1 MVWWFGMRTK
11 RILSLYVAAMVLLS
25 SLFFCVSS
33 AGAASGASFTPRLT
47 EPAKTNQYYFDADYN
62 LFYKYGYGMPN
73 CTAYAYG
80 RAYEILGTRPNLCPY
95 NAGEWWTYNIAN
107 GFYDYGQTPK
117 HGAIACWDNYDS
129 NYGHVAVVE
138 KISGKNVTFSESA
151 YNGTMFFTQTISTD
165 DSHMGYPGYRFL
177 GYIYI
182 GVFSNSSSGGQ
193 AEEPTQKMAT
203 QLWKITSD
211 NGVNFRS
218 NAGTSYQ
225 SLAVIPYG
233 TNVKITETKTAGGY
247 TWGKTIY
254 RSQTGWC
261 VLDYA
266 SELGV
271 MGDLNQNGK
280 VEISDVVVFQNYI
293 AKKATL
299 SATQRLLADVT
310 GDGKCVT
317 TDTVMIQKYI
327 GGYLA
332 NL

>member
-1 MVWWFGMRTK
+1 M
-11 RILSLYVAAMVLLS
+11 
-25 SLFFCVSS
+25 
-33 AGAASGASFTPRLT
+33 
-47 EPAKTNQYYFDADYN
+47 
-62 LFYKYGYGMPN
+62 
-73 CTAYAYG
+73 
-80 RAYEILGTRPNLCPY
+80 
-95 NAGEWWTYNIAN
+95 
-107 GFYDYGQTPK
+107 
-117 HGAIACWDNYDS
+117 
-129 NYGHVAVVE
+129 AVVE

-182 GVFSNSSSGGQ
+182 GDFSNSSSGGQ